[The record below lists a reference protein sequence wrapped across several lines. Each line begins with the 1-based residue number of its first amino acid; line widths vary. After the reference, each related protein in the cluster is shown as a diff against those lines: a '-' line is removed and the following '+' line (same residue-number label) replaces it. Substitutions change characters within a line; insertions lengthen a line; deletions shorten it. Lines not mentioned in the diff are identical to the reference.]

1 MSMQPGSGA
10 PSRGEKDEKEEKE
23 RDEEEKRHEKDEKAR
38 GEKWSRDPLSAIVWA
53 AILVWAGLVLLA
65 DNLEMLRGITIDGK
79 SFPAWSLIFAGA
91 GVIVLLEVLVRLLMP
106 AYRRPVTGTFIFAIV
121 LLGMGLGSIIGWE
134 VFWPLILIAI
144 GLAILIGGLFP
155 RR

>member
-1 MSMQPGSGA
+1 MSTQPGSTA
-10 PSRGEKDEKEEKE
+10 PRRGEKEEKE

-65 DNLEMLRGITIDGK
+65 DNLGMFQNITIGGEQLE
-79 SFPAWSLIFAGA
+79 AWSVIFVGA
-91 GVIVLLEVLVRLLMP
+91 GLIVLLEVLIRLVMP
-106 AYRRPVTGTFIFAIV
+106 AYRRAVTGSFIFAII
-121 LLGMGLGSIIGWE
+121 LLGIGLGGIIGWG

-144 GLAILIGGLFP
+144 GVAILIGGLFP